1 MLNIRNLLL
10 TAAIAVS
17 LVACSQ
23 PTAGTV
29 GQQEGT
35 LKAEANGLERRVERF
50 SKPDKYGVVCY
61 QDFYTDRN
69 ISCVQV
75 TEGTYNKENR
85 QE

>member
-1 MLNIRNLLL
+1 MKKLAMLGI
-10 TAAIAVS
+10 AAALALS
-17 LVACSQ
+17 ACSQ
-23 PTAGTV
+23 RNAGTV

-35 LKAEANGLERRVERF
+35 LKAEANELERRVERF

-61 QDFYTDRN
+61 QDYYSNRN
-69 ISCVQV
+69 LSCVQV

>member
-1 MLNIRNLLL
+1 MNKLIMLSLLSFGL
-10 TAAIAVS
+10 A
-17 LVACSQ
+17 ACSVQ
-23 PTAGTV
+23 TAGTV

-50 SKPDKYGVVCY
+50 SKSDKYGVVCY